1 MRAWGA
7 AVRDLF
13 RKTHAS
19 LPPRPRRSERPA
31 TYAVY
36 LSGGVL
42 VGACSMA
49 PRANWKGYLRLS
61 LVSCPIALYP
71 ATSEREK
78 IRFHQINSETGNRVR
93 IRRVDE
99 GTGKEVPYDQIVKG

>member
-1 MRAWGA
+1 
-7 AVRDLF
+7 
-13 RKTHAS
+13 
-19 LPPRPRRSERPA
+19 
-31 TYAVY
+31 
-36 LSGGVL
+36 
-42 VGACSMA
+42 MA

-78 IRFHQINSETGNRVR
+78 IRFHQINSETGGRVR

-99 GTGKEVPYDQIVKG
+99 GTGKEVPYDQIVKGYEVGKGQYVEVTDEEL